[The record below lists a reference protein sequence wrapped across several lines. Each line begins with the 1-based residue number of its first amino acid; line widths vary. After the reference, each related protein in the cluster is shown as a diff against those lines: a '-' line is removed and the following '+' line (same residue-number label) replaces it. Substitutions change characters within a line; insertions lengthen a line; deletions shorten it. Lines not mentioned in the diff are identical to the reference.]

1 MAVRSMTNPNLPR
14 LRELL
19 DEVEQEIERLTDE
32 GELTPRDR
40 TLPLD
45 IREKL
50 LEMASSIDDYVF
62 WVRRKAQ
69 PTDLGNKPEDQ
80 KWFAEEMESK
90 QNGWGISP
98 REAVV
103 EYFRQ

>member
-1 MAVRSMTNPNLPR
+1 MGGGPVTAPNLPK
-14 LRELL
+14 LRQLL
-19 DEVEQEIERLTDE
+19 AEVEEEIDRLIDE
-32 GELTPRDR
+32 GEIHPRDR

-50 LEMASSIDDYVF
+50 LTMGASIDDYVF

-80 KWFAEEMESK
+80 KWYAEEMETL
-90 QNGWGISP
+90 QGAWGSSP
-98 REAVV
+98 REALH
-103 EYFRQ
+103 EYFR

>member
-1 MAVRSMTNPNLPR
+1 MSTPNLPR
-14 LRELL
+14 LRALL
-19 DEVEQEIERLTDE
+19 AEVEQEIDRLIDE
-32 GELTPRDR
+32 GEVDPRTR

-50 LEMASSIDDYVF
+50 LEMGASIDDYVF

-98 REAVV
+98 REAVHR
-103 EYFRQ
+103 YFEQ